1 MWPDGEKVA
10 KLPIPSV
17 CRTPVSKSSM
27 TISASLKFPT
37 ENRSRLLP
45 ASRGRNC
52 GAKKYL
58 FFSDSCG
65 SINSLGLPPR
75 AGTSYSRL
83 RGPLLKTMEPPSGL
97 QEQPW
102 KAPPPGDSQSVTTE
116 PAPCTAIFLSSPPIL
131 TATELLLW
139 SRLRAKQF
147 EGLKFRRQ
155 HGVGPYIVDFY
166 CPERR
171 IVIEVDG
178 DTHAEADQVV
188 RDKERDLYLASLGLE
203 VVRYT
208 NGDVVDNLEGVL
220 LDLGK
225 RLALISTSPHPSLQR
240 RGFGEQSLPVLP
252 FVRGGKVG

>member
-1 MWPDGEKVA
+1 M
-10 KLPIPSV
+10 
-17 CRTPVSKSSM
+17 
-27 TISASLKFPT
+27 
-37 ENRSRLLP
+37 NRVRQ
-45 ASRGRNC
+45 
-52 GAKKYL
+52 
-58 FFSDSCG
+58 
-65 SINSLGLPPR
+65 GLPR
-75 AGTSYSRL
+75 NLRL
-83 RGPLLKTMEPPSGL
+83 KRGLRL
-97 QEQPW
+97 QM
-102 KAPPPGDSQSVTTE
+102 
-116 PAPCTAIFLSSPPIL
+116 
-131 TATELLLW
+131 TATELRLW

-188 RDKERDLYLASLGLE
+188 RDKERGLYLASLGLE

-225 RLALISTSPHPSLQR
+225 RLALISTSPYPSLQR
-240 RGFGEQSLPVLP
+240 RG
-252 FVRGGKVG
+252 

>member
-1 MWPDGEKVA
+1 M
-10 KLPIPSV
+10 
-17 CRTPVSKSSM
+17 
-27 TISASLKFPT
+27 
-37 ENRSRLLP
+37 NRVRQ
-45 ASRGRNC
+45 
-52 GAKKYL
+52 
-58 FFSDSCG
+58 
-65 SINSLGLPPR
+65 GLPR
-75 AGTSYSRL
+75 NLRL
-83 RGPLLKTMEPPSGL
+83 KRGLRL
-97 QEQPW
+97 QM
-102 KAPPPGDSQSVTTE
+102 
-116 PAPCTAIFLSSPPIL
+116 

-178 DTHAEADQVV
+178 DTHAETDQVV
-188 RDKERDLYLASLGLE
+188 GDKERDLYQASLGLE

-225 RLALISTSPHPSLQR
+225 RLALISTSPHPSLHR
-240 RGFGEQSLPVLP
+240 RG
-252 FVRGGKVG
+252 